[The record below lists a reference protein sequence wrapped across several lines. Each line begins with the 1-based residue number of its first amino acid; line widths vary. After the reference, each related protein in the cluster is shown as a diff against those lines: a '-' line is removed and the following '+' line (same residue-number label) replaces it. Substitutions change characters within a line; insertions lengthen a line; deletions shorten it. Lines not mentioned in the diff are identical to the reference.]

1 MDILDYGRG
10 ILDQQPFS
18 QLLGADLEK
27 FEQGFAELHLPVKDE
42 LKQQHGFVH
51 GGAVSYL
58 ADNALTYA
66 GASVLGA
73 VLTLEMKINYSRPAV
88 GERLIARAVVES
100 SGKRQAVCSCKVYAV
115 NDGEEKLCAIAQG
128 TVLTMK

>member
-1 MDILDYGRG
+1 MDILEFGRG
-10 ILDQQPFS
+10 VLQQQPFS
-18 QLLGADLEK
+18 QLLGAELAQ
-27 FEQGFAELHLPVKDE
+27 FEQGFAELHLPVRED

-66 GASVLGA
+66 GASVLGQ

-100 SGKRQAVCSCKVYAV
+100 SGKRQAVCSCKIYALK
-115 NDGEEKLCAIAQG
+115 DGEEKLCAIAQG
-128 TVLTMK
+128 TVLTTQ